1 MLLWESLNRS
11 FCWNDDESSV
21 IVGCTRIII
30 SAGSFHSM
38 YAHTE
43 DRRDGSLLISVQL
56 IIGQSICAGLCQADD
71 RLSQIA
77 LAAWEVEL
85 VVHHRRVGGLIPR
98 PSCSYGRDR
107 KLWKLKCNRDIVNYS
122 DSCLWVWITLFSLG
136 LVTSVSWPSRDLH
149 PQELRVFS
157 SSSLCLAKICLCTM
171 ITDGSCWQ
179 PTCLTFLVCQQWPG
193 PSVYLY
199 GFRLW
204 SVFLKVWEERRF
216 PLKKSVCFVG
226 TNEWLN
232 ISNQSHFPHAIQRK
246 KYQISI
252 YYMTISN
259 IHWGHIICHT
269 INGARK
275 KVTHTL

>member
-1 MLLWESLNRS
+1 MSGWRQAKPDSSSCMGGRAGCPPSQGWRFDSSPLLLLWAWQEVMKIKMQQRHFKLITVTVAYEFESHCFLLAWWQVFLDPVEICIHRS
-11 FCWNDDESSV
+11 W
-21 IVGCTRIII
+21 GC
-30 SAGSFHSM
+30 FLP
-38 YAHTE
+38 
-43 DRRDGSLLISVQL
+43 LLS
-56 IIGQSICAGLCQADD
+56 
-71 RLSQIA
+71 
-77 LAAWEVEL
+77 
-85 VVHHRRVGGLIPR
+85 
-98 PSCSYGRDR
+98 
-107 KLWKLKCNRDIVNYS
+107 
-122 DSCLWVWITLFSLG
+122 
-136 LVTSVSWPSRDLH
+136 
-149 PQELRVFS
+149 
-157 SSSLCLAKICLCTM
+157 LAKICLCTM

-232 ISNQSHFPHAIQRK
+232 VSNQSHFPHAIQRK

-275 KVTHTL
+275 KVTHTLYSHKCKFTPKCLHKMNIFQ